1 LIEKGFWIFIYLA
14 IFKFEVQTVP
24 YFQATL
30 CMSFFFF
37 LGVSKKLEKPIKLRI
52 KNKLIKKIEL
62 RKEIKLID

>member
-1 LIEKGFWIFIYLA
+1 
-14 IFKFEVQTVP
+14 VQTVP

-37 LGVSKKLEKPIKLRI
+37 SGVSKKLEKPIKLRI
-52 KNKLIKKIEL
+52 KNKLIEKTEL